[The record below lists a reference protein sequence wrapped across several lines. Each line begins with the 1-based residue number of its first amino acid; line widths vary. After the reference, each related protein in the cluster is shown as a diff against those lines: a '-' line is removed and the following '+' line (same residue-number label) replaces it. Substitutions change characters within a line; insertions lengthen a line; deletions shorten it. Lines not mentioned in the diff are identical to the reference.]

1 MPFSENP
8 KVKQL
13 FASVFLEKVKHEKA
27 SDLMGGPVLYKSCGA
42 GHFPDMELRV
52 VQYGEPVL
60 RKKGAAVTEFDAA
73 LEELAGAMIRTM
85 HREEGIG
92 LAAQQIGRELQLC
105 VVDVRPP
112 EGGPAPFFYR
122 YDGKQPPLDLFM
134 PLVLCNP
141 EAEVTDPDEAACE
154 EGCLSFPEIRG
165 RVTRATGIRCAF
177 QDTGGNRHTL
187 EADGLLARCI
197 LHEMDHLNGILFIDR
212 MDKRD
217 LKRLDPRLRKLKKA
231 SRASAESADA

>member
-1 MPFSENP
+1 MDF
-8 KVKQL
+8 
-13 FASVFLEKVKHEKA
+13 
-27 SDLMGGPVLYKSCGA
+27 
-42 GHFPDMELRV
+42 RV

-60 RKKGAAVTEFDAA
+60 RKKGSPVTDFNAG
-73 LEELAGAMIRTM
+73 LEELTGAMIRTM

-112 EGGPAPFFYR
+112 EGGPAPFAYR
-122 YDGKQPPLDLFM
+122 YDGKEPPLDLIM
-134 PLVLCNP
+134 PLALCNP
-141 EAEVTDPDEAACE
+141 EAEVTNPEEAVYE
-154 EGCLSFPEIRG
+154 EGCLSFPDLRG

-177 QDTGGNRHTL
+177 QDTAGNRHIL

-231 SRASAESADA
+231 SRTHSPENAGA